1 LDDDDDVDN
10 DIDNDDDIDN
20 NNNDDD
26 IDNDNDVGS
35 NINND
40 TEDPGSNI
48 DNLDAFGNEHY
59 ELKDPND
66 EYPNDEDPDE
76 DLNGEGNL
84 ASLGCGDKRRHSHT
98 GLTSQWRDP
107 VKINLT
113 TGVRPKARDYEAAV
127 QTVLAEAIPLYHR
140 FLSLVTPYPASM
152 DELRWA
158 KKSWKDACEKCE
170 TLMAPNNEIIKMVSA
185 GCWLLLAANQHVVL
199 TFSKDHHLQLALS
212 WPGQN
217 WGCAACQHHVWICCK
232 Q

>member
-1 LDDDDDVDN
+1 LDDNDDVDN

-20 NNNDDD
+20 NNDDD

-35 NINND
+35 NVNND
-40 TEDPGSNI
+40 AEDPGSNV
-48 DNLDAFGNEHY
+48 DNLDAFGNEL
-59 ELKDPND
+59 EDPND

-76 DLNGEGNL
+76 DLNGEDNL
-84 ASLGCGDKRRHSHT
+84 ASPGCGDKRRHSHT
-98 GLTSQWRDP
+98 GLTSQWRNP

-127 QTVLAEAIPLYHR
+127 QTVLAEAIPLYR
-140 FLSLVTPYPASM
+140 GFLSLVTPYPASM

-170 TLMAPNNEIIKMVSA
+170 TLMTPNNEIIKMVSA
-185 GCWLLLAANQHVVL
+185 GCCRLSAANQHVVL
-199 TFSKDHHLQLALS
+199 TFSEDHDPQLALP

-217 WGCAACQHHVWICCK
+217 WGCAACQHHVRICCK